1 LKHTILTDTNEHIT
15 IKRPEN
21 SANNLIIGT
30 LYIDVHGIVEVHN
43 LTKNIKAVIDI
54 SRQSWSNRT
63 PFGFTGK
70 ITDQYDNV
78 KMLVEGT
85 WNKDYYLKDPVTGVK
100 EKIFEADVRPANSAR
115 QYEFGYYSINLNY
128 VNEEML
134 RSLPP
139 TDCRRRMDQR
149 FMEEGRYDE
158 AIAEKHRLE
167 EK

>member
-1 LKHTILTDTNEHIT
+1 MAEQVSHHPPISAFYAEGKGYYSYGNTNVKQNFWGSSIEFKCIGLKHTILTDTNEHIT

-43 LTKNIKAVIDI
+43 VTKNIKAVIDI
-54 SRQSWSNRT
+54 SRQNWSNRT

-85 WNKDYYLKDPVTGVK
+85 WNKDYYLKDPLTGVK
-100 EKIFEADVRPANSAR
+100 EKIFTADVRPANSAR
-115 QYEFGYYSINLNY
+115 
-128 VNEEML
+128 
-134 RSLPP
+134 
-139 TDCRRRMDQR
+139 
-149 FMEEGRYDE
+149 
-158 AIAEKHRLE
+158 
-167 EK
+167 